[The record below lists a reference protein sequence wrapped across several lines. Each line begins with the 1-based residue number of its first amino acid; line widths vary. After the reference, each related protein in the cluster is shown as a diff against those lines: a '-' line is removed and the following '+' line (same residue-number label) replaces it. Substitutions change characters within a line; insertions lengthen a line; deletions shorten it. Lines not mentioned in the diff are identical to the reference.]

1 MLLLPLLSVMSAAAQ
16 TVPPPEQPRA
26 PVEPRKN
33 QRIERLH
40 VEDRGVR
47 IDELRYG
54 GQTQSVVVQPKGDM
68 PEYES
73 QPTDLARSRP
83 ADKRDGLSSA
93 TGQRVWNVF
102 KF

>member
-1 MLLLPLLSVMSAAAQ
+1 MLLLPLLAVMAAAQ

-83 ADKRDGLSSA
+83 ADKRDGMSSA

>member
-1 MLLLPLLSVMSAAAQ
+1 MLLLPLLAVMAAAAQ

-83 ADKRDGLSSA
+83 ADKRDGMSSA

>member
-1 MLLLPLLSVMSAAAQ
+1 MLLLPLLAVMAGADQ

>member
-1 MLLLPLLSVMSAAAQ
+1 MLLLPLLAVRAAAAQ